1 MLDDASV
8 RVDVVKF
15 IEVVATKDSNLLQR
29 DRVVDV
35 VSTLDSSSTIL
46 DAASKVISLSGAI
59 PRHLSTIF

>member
-29 DRVVDV
+29 DRVGDV
-35 VSTLDSSSTIL
+35 VSTLDRSSTIL

-59 PRHLSTIF
+59 TPTILDI